1 MKQSMKKAALVLML
15 ALAVLLVPQWS
26 NTALAVTT
34 PSDITTGSDLPP
46 APPLPTPPAKGEV
59 VISGAK
65 TVRGGEKLT
74 FSVTIDG
81 KTVPNSD
88 LEWTLYPADASLA
101 TIKSGVITTK
111 RVTYT
116 HYVQVS
122 AALKSDPSR
131 YANFR
136 LCIAPGVKKITVSAP
151 TTYVDLSGSKTLQLK
166 ATCDPEDA
174 IADVTWSSSSSKIA
188 TVDASGL
195 VTARKTGKVTI
206 TATAKDGSK
215 VKGSITLRV
224 VSGVTGL
231 TIEGAGSVAAGKS
244 ITLKAVMMPADATEK
259 GVVWSVDCDKSIAS
273 ISQSG
278 KLTTKKVSGITT
290 ITVTAVSKQNSAIRA
305 THTVTIRPVTT
316 GLAISAPRLTIDLAS
331 PTLQLTAKCI
341 PEDASQQVAW
351 STSNKRIATV
361 DANGL
366 VTAKKVGKVTI
377 TAKATDG
384 SGRSAK
390 ITLTVGS
397 AVGTLE
403 IRGASAVAQGKTI
416 TLNAVITPATAT
428 NQKVIWSVD
437 CGKDIATI
445 DRHGRLKA
453 GKGFTAPVTIMV
465 TAVSAE
471 NSAITATRTVQ
482 ILPPVTT
489 VAISAP
495 RNYIDVDGEDKTLQL
510 TARVLPEDAAQSVT
524 WSTSNKRIA
533 TVDANGVVTALKAG
547 TVTITATATDGT
559 GVRAKFT
566 VKVQKTV
573 KSLTISGA
581 EKLGGG
587 QSTTIKATILP
598 KDAANQKVIYSLN
611 CPASVATISTSG
623 VLTTKNVTEITT
635 VTVNA
640 VSAENSTISATWTL
654 VIYPKT
660 TKLTLTAAS
669 SWINVGASAQLH
681 VSATPETAQMPVRW
695 RSSNTR
701 VATVDANGV
710 VRGLK
715 AGTATITVRT
725 TDGSNKRASVRVTVG
740 IPATGVVIT
749 GNRIVRA
756 GATLRLM
763 ATVQPANATVKRV
776 TWAVNCPASVAT
788 ISGDGKLRVSANAE
802 TQIVLVTATVNDG
815 QRVSAAYPVYI
826 QGKAPVPPT
835 PTTPDA
841 PEK

>member
-111 RVTYT
+111 RVAYT

-122 AALKSDPSR
+122 AVLKSDPSR

-174 IADVTWSSSSSKIA
+174 ITDVTWSSSSSKIA

-224 VSGVTGL
+224 VNGVTGL
-231 TIEGAGSVAAGKS
+231 TIEGASSVAAGKS

-259 GVVWSVDCDKSIAS
+259 GVIWSVDCDKSIAS

-278 KLTTKKVSGITT
+278 KLTTKKISAITT

-341 PEDASQQVAW
+341 PEDASQQV
-351 STSNKRIATV
+351 
-361 DANGL
+361 
-366 VTAKKVGKVTI
+366 
-377 TAKATDG
+377 
-384 SGRSAK
+384 
-390 ITLTVGS
+390 
-397 AVGTLE
+397 
-403 IRGASAVAQGKTI
+403 
-416 TLNAVITPATAT
+416 
-428 NQKVIWSVD
+428 
-437 CGKDIATI
+437 
-445 DRHGRLKA
+445 
-453 GKGFTAPVTIMV
+453 
-465 TAVSAE
+465 
-471 NSAITATRTVQ
+471 
-482 ILPPVTT
+482 
-489 VAISAP
+489 
-495 RNYIDVDGEDKTLQL
+495 
-510 TARVLPEDAAQSVT
+510 T

-581 EKLGGG
+581 AKLGGG

-669 SWINVGASAQLH
+669 SWVNVGASVQLH
-681 VSATPETAQMPVRW
+681 VSATPETAQMPIRW

-802 TQIVLVTATVNDG
+802 TKIILVTATVNDG

>member
-111 RVTYT
+111 RVAYT

-174 IADVTWSSSSSKIA
+174 IADVTWSSSSKIA

-215 VKGSITLRV
+215 VKGRITLRV

-231 TIEGAGSVAAGKS
+231 TIEGASSVAAGKS

-273 ISQSG
+273 INQSG
-278 KLTTKKVSGITT
+278 KLTTKKISAITT

-361 DANGL
+361 DANG
-366 VTAKKVGKVTI
+366 
-377 TAKATDG
+377 
-384 SGRSAK
+384 
-390 ITLTVGS
+390 
-397 AVGTLE
+397 
-403 IRGASAVAQGKTI
+403 
-416 TLNAVITPATAT
+416 
-428 NQKVIWSVD
+428 
-437 CGKDIATI
+437 
-445 DRHGRLKA
+445 
-453 GKGFTAPVTIMV
+453 
-465 TAVSAE
+465 
-471 NSAITATRTVQ
+471 
-482 ILPPVTT
+482 
-489 VAISAP
+489 
-495 RNYIDVDGEDKTLQL
+495 
-510 TARVLPEDAAQSVT
+510 
-524 WSTSNKRIA
+524 
-533 TVDANGVVTALKAG
+533 VVTALKAG

-581 EKLGGG
+581 AKLGGG

>member
-111 RVTYT
+111 RVAYT

-188 TVDASGL
+188 TVDANGL

-215 VKGSITLRV
+215 VKGRITLRV

-259 GVVWSVDCDKSIAS
+259 GVVWSVDCDKSIAA

-278 KLTTKKVSGITT
+278 KLTTEKISAITT

-361 DANGL
+361 DANG
-366 VTAKKVGKVTI
+366 
-377 TAKATDG
+377 
-384 SGRSAK
+384 
-390 ITLTVGS
+390 
-397 AVGTLE
+397 
-403 IRGASAVAQGKTI
+403 
-416 TLNAVITPATAT
+416 
-428 NQKVIWSVD
+428 
-437 CGKDIATI
+437 
-445 DRHGRLKA
+445 
-453 GKGFTAPVTIMV
+453 
-465 TAVSAE
+465 
-471 NSAITATRTVQ
+471 
-482 ILPPVTT
+482 
-489 VAISAP
+489 
-495 RNYIDVDGEDKTLQL
+495 
-510 TARVLPEDAAQSVT
+510 
-524 WSTSNKRIA
+524 
-533 TVDANGVVTALKAG
+533 VVTALKAG

-581 EKLGGG
+581 AKLGGG

-669 SWINVGASAQLH
+669 SWINVGASVQLH
-681 VSATPETAQMPVRW
+681 VSATPETAQMPIRW

-715 AGTATITVRT
+715 AGTATITART

-802 TQIVLVTATVNDG
+802 TQIILVTATVNDG

-835 PTTPDA
+835 PTTPEA

>member
-1 MKQSMKKAALVLML
+1 MRML
-15 ALAVLLVPQWS
+15 FH
-26 NTALAVTT
+26 
-34 PSDITTGSDLPP
+34 D
-46 APPLPTPPAKGEV
+46 
-59 VISGAK
+59 
-65 TVRGGEKLT
+65 
-74 FSVTIDG
+74 
-81 KTVPNSD
+81 
-88 LEWTLYPADASLA
+88 YP
-101 TIKSGVITTK
+101 
-111 RVTYT
+111 
-116 HYVQVS
+116 
-122 AALKSDPSR
+122 
-131 YANFR
+131 
-136 LCIAPGVKKITVSAP
+136 
-151 TTYVDLSGSKTLQLK
+151 
-166 ATCDPEDA
+166 
-174 IADVTWSSSSSKIA
+174 
-188 TVDASGL
+188 
-195 VTARKTGKVTI
+195 
-206 TATAKDGSK
+206 
-215 VKGSITLRV
+215 
-224 VSGVTGL
+224 
-231 TIEGAGSVAAGKS
+231 
-244 ITLKAVMMPADATEK
+244 
-259 GVVWSVDCDKSIAS
+259 
-273 ISQSG
+273 G
-278 KLTTKKVSGITT
+278 KLT
-290 ITVTAVSKQNSAIRA
+290 AVVI
-305 THTVTIRPVTT
+305 
-316 GLAISAPRLTIDLAS
+316 
-331 PTLQLTAKCI
+331 C
-341 PEDASQQVAW
+341 
-351 STSNKRIATV
+351 
-361 DANGL
+361 
-366 VTAKKVGKVTI
+366 
-377 TAKATDG
+377 
-384 SGRSAK
+384 
-390 ITLTVGS
+390 
-397 AVGTLE
+397 
-403 IRGASAVAQGKTI
+403 I

-453 GKGFTAPVTIMV
+453 GKGLTAPVTIKV

-669 SWINVGASAQLH
+669 SWVNVGASVQLH
-681 VSATPETAQMPVRW
+681 VSATPETAQMPIRW

-715 AGTATITVRT
+715 AGTATITART

-826 QGKAPVPPT
+826 QGKAPVPR
-835 PTTPDA
+835 
-841 PEK
+841 

>member
-81 KTVPNSD
+81 KNVPNSD

-111 RVTYT
+111 RVAYT

-215 VKGSITLRV
+215 VKGRITLRV

-278 KLTTKKVSGITT
+278 KLTTKSISGITT

-341 PEDASQQVAW
+341 PEDASQQVA
-351 STSNKRIATV
+351 
-361 DANGL
+361 
-366 VTAKKVGKVTI
+366 
-377 TAKATDG
+377 
-384 SGRSAK
+384 
-390 ITLTVGS
+390 
-397 AVGTLE
+397 
-403 IRGASAVAQGKTI
+403 
-416 TLNAVITPATAT
+416 
-428 NQKVIWSVD
+428 
-437 CGKDIATI
+437 
-445 DRHGRLKA
+445 
-453 GKGFTAPVTIMV
+453 
-465 TAVSAE
+465 
-471 NSAITATRTVQ
+471 
-482 ILPPVTT
+482 
-489 VAISAP
+489 
-495 RNYIDVDGEDKTLQL
+495 
-510 TARVLPEDAAQSVT
+510 

-681 VSATPETAQMPVRW
+681 VSATPETAQMPIRW

-725 TDGSNKRASVRVTVG
+725 TDGSNKRASLRVTVG

>member
-174 IADVTWSSSSSKIA
+174 ITDVTWSSSSSKIA

-244 ITLKAVMMPADATEK
+244 ITLKAVMTPADATEK

-278 KLTTKKVSGITT
+278 KLTTKKISAITT

-316 GLAISAPRLTIDLAS
+316 GL
-331 PTLQLTAKCI
+331 
-341 PEDASQQVAW
+341 
-351 STSNKRIATV
+351 
-361 DANGL
+361 
-366 VTAKKVGKVTI
+366 
-377 TAKATDG
+377 
-384 SGRSAK
+384 
-390 ITLTVGS
+390 
-397 AVGTLE
+397 
-403 IRGASAVAQGKTI
+403 
-416 TLNAVITPATAT
+416 
-428 NQKVIWSVD
+428 
-437 CGKDIATI
+437 
-445 DRHGRLKA
+445 
-453 GKGFTAPVTIMV
+453 
-465 TAVSAE
+465 
-471 NSAITATRTVQ
+471 
-482 ILPPVTT
+482 
-489 VAISAP
+489 AISAP

-573 KSLTISGA
+573 KSLAISGA

-611 CPASVATISTSG
+611 CPASVATISTSR

-669 SWINVGASAQLH
+669 SWINVGASVQLH
-681 VSATPETAQMPVRW
+681 VSATPETAQMPIRW

-715 AGTATITVRT
+715 AGTATITART

-763 ATVQPANATVKRV
+763 ATVQPSNATVKRV

-802 TQIVLVTATVNDG
+802 TQIILVTATVNDG

>member
-81 KTVPNSD
+81 KNVPNSD

-111 RVTYT
+111 RVAYT

-215 VKGSITLRV
+215 VKGRITLRV

-278 KLTTKKVSGITT
+278 KLTTKKISAITT

-341 PEDASQQVAW
+341 PEDASQQ
-351 STSNKRIATV
+351 
-361 DANGL
+361 
-366 VTAKKVGKVTI
+366 
-377 TAKATDG
+377 
-384 SGRSAK
+384 
-390 ITLTVGS
+390 
-397 AVGTLE
+397 
-403 IRGASAVAQGKTI
+403 
-416 TLNAVITPATAT
+416 
-428 NQKVIWSVD
+428 
-437 CGKDIATI
+437 
-445 DRHGRLKA
+445 
-453 GKGFTAPVTIMV
+453 
-465 TAVSAE
+465 
-471 NSAITATRTVQ
+471 
-482 ILPPVTT
+482 
-489 VAISAP
+489 
-495 RNYIDVDGEDKTLQL
+495 
-510 TARVLPEDAAQSVT
+510 VT

-623 VLTTKNVTEITT
+623 VLTTKNVAEITT

-669 SWINVGASAQLH
+669 SWVNVGASVQLH
-681 VSATPETAQMPVRW
+681 VSATPETAQMPIRW

-725 TDGSNKRASVRVTVG
+725 TDGSNKRASLRVTVG

>member
-46 APPLPTPPAKGEV
+46 APPLPTPPAEGEV

-122 AALKSDPSR
+122 AALKSDTSR

-136 LCIAPGVKKITVSAP
+136 LCIAPSVKKITVSAP

-188 TVDASGL
+188 TVDANGL
-195 VTARKTGKVTI
+195 VTAHKTGKVTI

-215 VKGSITLRV
+215 VKDSITLRV

-259 GVVWSVDCDKSIAS
+259 GVVWSVDCDKSIAA

-361 DANGL
+361 DANG
-366 VTAKKVGKVTI
+366 
-377 TAKATDG
+377 
-384 SGRSAK
+384 
-390 ITLTVGS
+390 
-397 AVGTLE
+397 
-403 IRGASAVAQGKTI
+403 
-416 TLNAVITPATAT
+416 
-428 NQKVIWSVD
+428 
-437 CGKDIATI
+437 
-445 DRHGRLKA
+445 
-453 GKGFTAPVTIMV
+453 
-465 TAVSAE
+465 
-471 NSAITATRTVQ
+471 
-482 ILPPVTT
+482 
-489 VAISAP
+489 
-495 RNYIDVDGEDKTLQL
+495 
-510 TARVLPEDAAQSVT
+510 
-524 WSTSNKRIA
+524 
-533 TVDANGVVTALKAG
+533 VVTALKAG

-573 KSLTISGA
+573 KSLTISGVA
-581 EKLGGG
+581 KLGGG

-725 TDGSNKRASVRVTVG
+725 TDGSNKSASVRVTVG

-802 TQIVLVTATVNDG
+802 TQIILVTATVNDG

>member
-111 RVTYT
+111 RVAYT

-174 IADVTWSSSSSKIA
+174 IADVTWSTSSSKIA

-215 VKGSITLRV
+215 VRGRITLRV

-231 TIEGAGSVAAGKS
+231 TIEGASSVAAGKS

-278 KLTTKKVSGITT
+278 KLTTKKVSGITN

-341 PEDASQQVAW
+341 PEDASQQ
-351 STSNKRIATV
+351 
-361 DANGL
+361 
-366 VTAKKVGKVTI
+366 
-377 TAKATDG
+377 
-384 SGRSAK
+384 
-390 ITLTVGS
+390 
-397 AVGTLE
+397 
-403 IRGASAVAQGKTI
+403 
-416 TLNAVITPATAT
+416 
-428 NQKVIWSVD
+428 
-437 CGKDIATI
+437 
-445 DRHGRLKA
+445 
-453 GKGFTAPVTIMV
+453 
-465 TAVSAE
+465 
-471 NSAITATRTVQ
+471 
-482 ILPPVTT
+482 
-489 VAISAP
+489 
-495 RNYIDVDGEDKTLQL
+495 
-510 TARVLPEDAAQSVT
+510 VT

-669 SWINVGASAQLH
+669 SWINVGASVQLH

-802 TQIVLVTATVNDG
+802 TQIILVTATVNDG

>member
-46 APPLPTPPAKGEV
+46 APPLPTPPAEGEV

-111 RVTYT
+111 RVAYT

-174 IADVTWSSSSSKIA
+174 IADVTWSTSSSKIA

-215 VKGSITLRV
+215 VKGRITLRV

-244 ITLKAVMMPADATEK
+244 ITLKAVMTPADATEK

-278 KLTTKKVSGITT
+278 KLTTKKVSAITT

-361 DANGL
+361 DANG
-366 VTAKKVGKVTI
+366 
-377 TAKATDG
+377 
-384 SGRSAK
+384 
-390 ITLTVGS
+390 
-397 AVGTLE
+397 
-403 IRGASAVAQGKTI
+403 
-416 TLNAVITPATAT
+416 
-428 NQKVIWSVD
+428 
-437 CGKDIATI
+437 
-445 DRHGRLKA
+445 
-453 GKGFTAPVTIMV
+453 
-465 TAVSAE
+465 
-471 NSAITATRTVQ
+471 
-482 ILPPVTT
+482 
-489 VAISAP
+489 
-495 RNYIDVDGEDKTLQL
+495 
-510 TARVLPEDAAQSVT
+510 
-524 WSTSNKRIA
+524 
-533 TVDANGVVTALKAG
+533 VVTALKAG

-581 EKLGGG
+581 AKLGGG

-669 SWINVGASAQLH
+669 SWINVGASVQLH
-681 VSATPETAQMPVRW
+681 VSATPETAQMPIRW

-725 TDGSNKRASVRVTVG
+725 TDGSNKRASLRVTVG

-776 TWAVNCPASVAT
+776 TWAVNCPANVAT

-802 TQIVLVTATVNDG
+802 TQIILVTATVNDG
-815 QRVSAAYPVYI
+815 QRVSTAYPVYI
-826 QGKAPVPPT
+826 QGKAPVLPT

>member
-111 RVTYT
+111 RVAYT

-215 VKGSITLRV
+215 VKGRITLRV

-231 TIEGAGSVAAGKS
+231 TIEGASSVAAGKS

-259 GVVWSVDCDKSIAS
+259 GVVWSVDCDKSIAA

-278 KLTTKKVSGITT
+278 KLTTKKISAITT

-341 PEDASQQVAW
+341 PEDASQQ
-351 STSNKRIATV
+351 
-361 DANGL
+361 
-366 VTAKKVGKVTI
+366 
-377 TAKATDG
+377 
-384 SGRSAK
+384 
-390 ITLTVGS
+390 
-397 AVGTLE
+397 
-403 IRGASAVAQGKTI
+403 
-416 TLNAVITPATAT
+416 
-428 NQKVIWSVD
+428 
-437 CGKDIATI
+437 
-445 DRHGRLKA
+445 
-453 GKGFTAPVTIMV
+453 
-465 TAVSAE
+465 
-471 NSAITATRTVQ
+471 
-482 ILPPVTT
+482 
-489 VAISAP
+489 
-495 RNYIDVDGEDKTLQL
+495 
-510 TARVLPEDAAQSVT
+510 VT

-669 SWINVGASAQLH
+669 SWINVGASVQLH
-681 VSATPETAQMPVRW
+681 VSATPETAQMPIRW

-715 AGTATITVRT
+715 AGSAMITART
-725 TDGSNKRASVRVTVG
+725 TDGSNKRASLRVTVG

-802 TQIVLVTATVNDG
+802 TQIILVTATVNDG

>member
-111 RVTYT
+111 RVAYT

-215 VKGSITLRV
+215 VRGRITLRV

-278 KLTTKKVSGITT
+278 KLTTKKVSGITN

-341 PEDASQQVAW
+341 PEDASQQ
-351 STSNKRIATV
+351 
-361 DANGL
+361 
-366 VTAKKVGKVTI
+366 
-377 TAKATDG
+377 
-384 SGRSAK
+384 
-390 ITLTVGS
+390 
-397 AVGTLE
+397 
-403 IRGASAVAQGKTI
+403 
-416 TLNAVITPATAT
+416 
-428 NQKVIWSVD
+428 
-437 CGKDIATI
+437 
-445 DRHGRLKA
+445 
-453 GKGFTAPVTIMV
+453 
-465 TAVSAE
+465 
-471 NSAITATRTVQ
+471 
-482 ILPPVTT
+482 
-489 VAISAP
+489 
-495 RNYIDVDGEDKTLQL
+495 
-510 TARVLPEDAAQSVT
+510 VT

-669 SWINVGASAQLH
+669 SWINVGASVQLH
-681 VSATPETAQMPVRW
+681 VSATPETAQMPIRW

-725 TDGSNKRASVRVTVG
+725 TDGSNKRASLRVTVG

-802 TQIVLVTATVNDG
+802 TQIILVTATVNDG

-826 QGKAPVPPT
+826 QGKAPVLPT

>member
-34 PSDITTGSDLPP
+34 PSDITTGSDRPP

-215 VKGSITLRV
+215 VKGRITLRV

-259 GVVWSVDCDKSIAS
+259 GVVWSVDCDKSIAA

-341 PEDASQQVAW
+341 PEDASQQVA
-351 STSNKRIATV
+351 
-361 DANGL
+361 
-366 VTAKKVGKVTI
+366 
-377 TAKATDG
+377 
-384 SGRSAK
+384 
-390 ITLTVGS
+390 
-397 AVGTLE
+397 
-403 IRGASAVAQGKTI
+403 
-416 TLNAVITPATAT
+416 
-428 NQKVIWSVD
+428 
-437 CGKDIATI
+437 
-445 DRHGRLKA
+445 
-453 GKGFTAPVTIMV
+453 
-465 TAVSAE
+465 
-471 NSAITATRTVQ
+471 
-482 ILPPVTT
+482 
-489 VAISAP
+489 
-495 RNYIDVDGEDKTLQL
+495 
-510 TARVLPEDAAQSVT
+510 

-669 SWINVGASAQLH
+669 SWVNVGASVQLH
-681 VSATPETAQMPVRW
+681 VSATPETAQMPIRW

-835 PTTPDA
+835 QTTPNA
-841 PEK
+841 PEKYAE

>member
-111 RVTYT
+111 RVAYT

-174 IADVTWSSSSSKIA
+174 IADVTWSTSSSKIA

-215 VKGSITLRV
+215 VRGRITLRV

-259 GVVWSVDCDKSIAS
+259 GVVWSVDCDKSIAA

-278 KLTTKKVSGITT
+278 KLTTKKISAITT

-341 PEDASQQVAW
+341 PEDASQQVA
-351 STSNKRIATV
+351 
-361 DANGL
+361 
-366 VTAKKVGKVTI
+366 
-377 TAKATDG
+377 
-384 SGRSAK
+384 
-390 ITLTVGS
+390 
-397 AVGTLE
+397 
-403 IRGASAVAQGKTI
+403 
-416 TLNAVITPATAT
+416 
-428 NQKVIWSVD
+428 
-437 CGKDIATI
+437 
-445 DRHGRLKA
+445 
-453 GKGFTAPVTIMV
+453 
-465 TAVSAE
+465 
-471 NSAITATRTVQ
+471 
-482 ILPPVTT
+482 
-489 VAISAP
+489 
-495 RNYIDVDGEDKTLQL
+495 
-510 TARVLPEDAAQSVT
+510 

-669 SWINVGASAQLH
+669 SWINVGASVQLH

-802 TQIVLVTATVNDG
+802 TQIILVTATVNDG

>member
-111 RVTYT
+111 RVAYT

-122 AALKSDPSR
+122 AVLKSDPSR

-215 VKGSITLRV
+215 VRGRITLRV

-244 ITLKAVMMPADATEK
+244 ITLKAVMTPADATEK
-259 GVVWSVDCDKSIAS
+259 GVVWSADCDKSIAS

-278 KLTTKKVSGITT
+278 KLTTKKISAITT

-341 PEDASQQVAW
+341 PEDASQQVA
-351 STSNKRIATV
+351 
-361 DANGL
+361 
-366 VTAKKVGKVTI
+366 
-377 TAKATDG
+377 
-384 SGRSAK
+384 
-390 ITLTVGS
+390 
-397 AVGTLE
+397 
-403 IRGASAVAQGKTI
+403 
-416 TLNAVITPATAT
+416 
-428 NQKVIWSVD
+428 
-437 CGKDIATI
+437 
-445 DRHGRLKA
+445 
-453 GKGFTAPVTIMV
+453 
-465 TAVSAE
+465 
-471 NSAITATRTVQ
+471 
-482 ILPPVTT
+482 
-489 VAISAP
+489 
-495 RNYIDVDGEDKTLQL
+495 
-510 TARVLPEDAAQSVT
+510 

-611 CPASVATISTSG
+611 CPASVATILTSG

-669 SWINVGASAQLH
+669 SWVNVGASVQLH
-681 VSATPETAQMPVRW
+681 VSATPETAQMPIRW

-715 AGTATITVRT
+715 AGTATITART
-725 TDGSNKRASVRVTVG
+725 TDGSNKRASLRVTVG

-776 TWAVNCPASVAT
+776 TWAVNCPANVAT

>member
-15 ALAVLLVPQWS
+15 VLAVLLVPQWS

-111 RVTYT
+111 RVAYT

-215 VKGSITLRV
+215 VKGRITLRV

-231 TIEGAGSVAAGKS
+231 TIEGASSVAAGKS

-259 GVVWSVDCDKSIAS
+259 GVIWSVDCDKSIAS

-278 KLTTKKVSGITT
+278 KLTTKKISAITT

-361 DANGL
+361 DANG
-366 VTAKKVGKVTI
+366 
-377 TAKATDG
+377 
-384 SGRSAK
+384 
-390 ITLTVGS
+390 
-397 AVGTLE
+397 
-403 IRGASAVAQGKTI
+403 
-416 TLNAVITPATAT
+416 
-428 NQKVIWSVD
+428 
-437 CGKDIATI
+437 
-445 DRHGRLKA
+445 
-453 GKGFTAPVTIMV
+453 
-465 TAVSAE
+465 
-471 NSAITATRTVQ
+471 
-482 ILPPVTT
+482 
-489 VAISAP
+489 
-495 RNYIDVDGEDKTLQL
+495 
-510 TARVLPEDAAQSVT
+510 
-524 WSTSNKRIA
+524 
-533 TVDANGVVTALKAG
+533 VVTALKAG

-581 EKLGGG
+581 AKLGGG

-669 SWINVGASAQLH
+669 SWVNVGASVQLH
-681 VSATPETAQMPVRW
+681 VSATPETAQMPIRW

-802 TQIVLVTATVNDG
+802 TQIILVTATVNDG

-826 QGKAPVPPT
+826 QGKAPVLPT

>member
-111 RVTYT
+111 RVAYT

-231 TIEGAGSVAAGKS
+231 TIEGASSVAAGKS

-278 KLTTKKVSGITT
+278 KLTTKKISAITT

-341 PEDASQQVAW
+341 PEDASQQV
-351 STSNKRIATV
+351 
-361 DANGL
+361 
-366 VTAKKVGKVTI
+366 
-377 TAKATDG
+377 
-384 SGRSAK
+384 
-390 ITLTVGS
+390 
-397 AVGTLE
+397 
-403 IRGASAVAQGKTI
+403 
-416 TLNAVITPATAT
+416 
-428 NQKVIWSVD
+428 
-437 CGKDIATI
+437 
-445 DRHGRLKA
+445 
-453 GKGFTAPVTIMV
+453 
-465 TAVSAE
+465 
-471 NSAITATRTVQ
+471 
-482 ILPPVTT
+482 
-489 VAISAP
+489 
-495 RNYIDVDGEDKTLQL
+495 
-510 TARVLPEDAAQSVT
+510 T

-533 TVDANGVVTALKAG
+533 TVDTNGVVTALKAG

-669 SWINVGASAQLH
+669 SWINVGASVQLH

-802 TQIVLVTATVNDG
+802 TQIILVTATVNDG

>member
-81 KTVPNSD
+81 KNVPNSD

-111 RVTYT
+111 RVAYT

-174 IADVTWSSSSSKIA
+174 ITDVTWSSSSSKIA

-215 VKGSITLRV
+215 VKGSINLRV

-259 GVVWSVDCDKSIAS
+259 SVVWSVDCDKSIAS

-278 KLTTKKVSGITT
+278 KLTTKKISAITT

-341 PEDASQQVAW
+341 PEDASQQVA
-351 STSNKRIATV
+351 
-361 DANGL
+361 
-366 VTAKKVGKVTI
+366 
-377 TAKATDG
+377 
-384 SGRSAK
+384 
-390 ITLTVGS
+390 
-397 AVGTLE
+397 
-403 IRGASAVAQGKTI
+403 
-416 TLNAVITPATAT
+416 
-428 NQKVIWSVD
+428 
-437 CGKDIATI
+437 
-445 DRHGRLKA
+445 
-453 GKGFTAPVTIMV
+453 
-465 TAVSAE
+465 
-471 NSAITATRTVQ
+471 
-482 ILPPVTT
+482 
-489 VAISAP
+489 
-495 RNYIDVDGEDKTLQL
+495 
-510 TARVLPEDAAQSVT
+510 

-669 SWINVGASAQLH
+669 SWVNVGASVQLH
-681 VSATPETAQMPVRW
+681 VSATPETAQMPIRW

>member
-81 KTVPNSD
+81 KNVPNSD

-111 RVTYT
+111 RVAYT

-174 IADVTWSSSSSKIA
+174 ITDVTWSSSSSKIA

-215 VKGSITLRV
+215 VKGRITLRV

-361 DANGL
+361 DANG
-366 VTAKKVGKVTI
+366 
-377 TAKATDG
+377 
-384 SGRSAK
+384 
-390 ITLTVGS
+390 
-397 AVGTLE
+397 
-403 IRGASAVAQGKTI
+403 
-416 TLNAVITPATAT
+416 
-428 NQKVIWSVD
+428 
-437 CGKDIATI
+437 
-445 DRHGRLKA
+445 
-453 GKGFTAPVTIMV
+453 
-465 TAVSAE
+465 
-471 NSAITATRTVQ
+471 
-482 ILPPVTT
+482 
-489 VAISAP
+489 
-495 RNYIDVDGEDKTLQL
+495 
-510 TARVLPEDAAQSVT
+510 
-524 WSTSNKRIA
+524 
-533 TVDANGVVTALKAG
+533 VVTALKAG

-660 TKLTLTAAS
+660 TKLTLTAAC
-669 SWINVGASAQLH
+669 SWINVGASVQLH

-701 VATVDANGV
+701 IATVDANGV

-802 TQIVLVTATVNDG
+802 TQIILVTATVNDG

-835 PTTPDA
+835 PTTPEA

>member
-1 MKQSMKKAALVLML
+1 MHRA
-15 ALAVLLVPQWS
+15 
-26 NTALAVTT
+26 
-34 PSDITTGSDLPP
+34 GR
-46 APPLPTPPAKGEV
+46 E
-59 VISGAK
+59 
-65 TVRGGEKLT
+65 
-74 FSVTIDG
+74 
-81 KTVPNSD
+81 
-88 LEWTLYPADASLA
+88 
-101 TIKSGVITTK
+101 
-111 RVTYT
+111 
-116 HYVQVS
+116 
-122 AALKSDPSR
+122 
-131 YANFR
+131 
-136 LCIAPGVKKITVSAP
+136 KITVSAP

-215 VKGSITLRV
+215 VRGRITLRV

-231 TIEGAGSVAAGKS
+231 TIEGASSVAAGKS

-278 KLTTKKVSGITT
+278 KLTTKKVSGITN

-341 PEDASQQVAW
+341 PEGASQQVA
-351 STSNKRIATV
+351 
-361 DANGL
+361 
-366 VTAKKVGKVTI
+366 
-377 TAKATDG
+377 
-384 SGRSAK
+384 
-390 ITLTVGS
+390 
-397 AVGTLE
+397 
-403 IRGASAVAQGKTI
+403 
-416 TLNAVITPATAT
+416 
-428 NQKVIWSVD
+428 
-437 CGKDIATI
+437 
-445 DRHGRLKA
+445 
-453 GKGFTAPVTIMV
+453 
-465 TAVSAE
+465 
-471 NSAITATRTVQ
+471 
-482 ILPPVTT
+482 
-489 VAISAP
+489 
-495 RNYIDVDGEDKTLQL
+495 
-510 TARVLPEDAAQSVT
+510 

-598 KDAANQKVIYSLN
+598 KDAANQKVIYSLI

-669 SWINVGASAQLH
+669 SWINVGASVQLH
-681 VSATPETAQMPVRW
+681 VSATPETAQMPIRW

-815 QRVSAAYPVYI
+815 QRVSTAYPVYI

>member
-1 MKQSMKKAALVLML
+1 MR
-15 ALAVLLVPQWS
+15 AVLTRVKH
-26 NTALAVTT
+26 A
-34 PSDITTGSDLPP
+34 
-46 APPLPTPPAKGEV
+46 
-59 VISGAK
+59 
-65 TVRGGEKLT
+65 
-74 FSVTIDG
+74 SVTIDG

-111 RVTYT
+111 RVAYT

-151 TTYVDLSGSKTLQLK
+151 TMYVDLSGSKTLQLK

-215 VKGSITLRV
+215 VKGRITLRV

-244 ITLKAVMMPADATEK
+244 ITLKAVMTPADATEK

-278 KLTTKKVSGITT
+278 KLTTKKVSAITT

-361 DANGL
+361 DANG
-366 VTAKKVGKVTI
+366 
-377 TAKATDG
+377 
-384 SGRSAK
+384 
-390 ITLTVGS
+390 
-397 AVGTLE
+397 
-403 IRGASAVAQGKTI
+403 
-416 TLNAVITPATAT
+416 
-428 NQKVIWSVD
+428 
-437 CGKDIATI
+437 
-445 DRHGRLKA
+445 
-453 GKGFTAPVTIMV
+453 
-465 TAVSAE
+465 
-471 NSAITATRTVQ
+471 
-482 ILPPVTT
+482 
-489 VAISAP
+489 
-495 RNYIDVDGEDKTLQL
+495 
-510 TARVLPEDAAQSVT
+510 
-524 WSTSNKRIA
+524 
-533 TVDANGVVTALKAG
+533 VVTALKAG

-581 EKLGGG
+581 AKLGGG

-669 SWINVGASAQLH
+669 SWVNVGASVQLH
-681 VSATPETAQMPVRW
+681 VSATPETAQMPIRW

-725 TDGSNKRASVRVTVG
+725 TDGSNKRASLRVTVG

>member
-1 MKQSMKKAALVLML
+1 M
-15 ALAVLLVPQWS
+15 
-26 NTALAVTT
+26 
-34 PSDITTGSDLPP
+34 
-46 APPLPTPPAKGEV
+46 
-59 VISGAK
+59 
-65 TVRGGEKLT
+65 
-74 FSVTIDG
+74 
-81 KTVPNSD
+81 
-88 LEWTLYPADASLA
+88 
-101 TIKSGVITTK
+101 
-111 RVTYT
+111 
-116 HYVQVS
+116 
-122 AALKSDPSR
+122 
-131 YANFR
+131 
-136 LCIAPGVKKITVSAP
+136 
-151 TTYVDLSGSKTLQLK
+151 
-166 ATCDPEDA
+166 
-174 IADVTWSSSSSKIA
+174 
-188 TVDASGL
+188 
-195 VTARKTGKVTI
+195 
-206 TATAKDGSK
+206 
-215 VKGSITLRV
+215 
-224 VSGVTGL
+224 
-231 TIEGAGSVAAGKS
+231 
-244 ITLKAVMMPADATEK
+244 
-259 GVVWSVDCDKSIAS
+259 
-273 ISQSG
+273 
-278 KLTTKKVSGITT
+278 
-290 ITVTAVSKQNSAIRA
+290 
-305 THTVTIRPVTT
+305 TT

-403 IRGASAVAQGKTI
+403 IRGASAVAQGKAI

-453 GKGFTAPVTIMV
+453 GKGFTAPVTITV

-471 NSAITATRTVQ
+471 NSAISATRTVQ

-669 SWINVGASAQLH
+669 SWINVGASVQLH
-681 VSATPETAQMPVRW
+681 VSAAPETAQMPIRW

-715 AGTATITVRT
+715 AGTATITART

-763 ATVQPANATVKRV
+763 ATVQPVNATVKRV

-802 TQIVLVTATVNDG
+802 TQIILVTATVNDG

-826 QGKAPVPPT
+826 QGKAPVLPT
-835 PTTPDA
+835 PTTPEA

>member
-111 RVTYT
+111 RVAYT

-122 AALKSDPSR
+122 AVLKSDPSR

-215 VKGSITLRV
+215 VKGRITLRV

-259 GVVWSVDCDKSIAS
+259 SVVWSVDCDKSIAA

-278 KLTTKKVSGITT
+278 KLTTKKISAITT

-341 PEDASQQVAW
+341 PEDASQQ
-351 STSNKRIATV
+351 
-361 DANGL
+361 
-366 VTAKKVGKVTI
+366 
-377 TAKATDG
+377 
-384 SGRSAK
+384 
-390 ITLTVGS
+390 
-397 AVGTLE
+397 
-403 IRGASAVAQGKTI
+403 
-416 TLNAVITPATAT
+416 
-428 NQKVIWSVD
+428 
-437 CGKDIATI
+437 
-445 DRHGRLKA
+445 
-453 GKGFTAPVTIMV
+453 
-465 TAVSAE
+465 
-471 NSAITATRTVQ
+471 
-482 ILPPVTT
+482 
-489 VAISAP
+489 
-495 RNYIDVDGEDKTLQL
+495 
-510 TARVLPEDAAQSVT
+510 VT

-669 SWINVGASAQLH
+669 SWVSVGASVQLH
-681 VSATPETAQMPVRW
+681 VSATPETAQMPIRW

-725 TDGSNKRASVRVTVG
+725 TDGSNKRASLRVTVG

-802 TQIVLVTATVNDG
+802 TQIILVTATVNDG

>member
-111 RVTYT
+111 RVAYT

-136 LCIAPGVKKITVSAP
+136 LCIAPSVKKITVSAP

-215 VKGSITLRV
+215 VKGRITLRV

-244 ITLKAVMMPADATEK
+244 ITLKAVMTPADATEK

-278 KLTTKKVSGITT
+278 KLTTKKVSEITT

-361 DANGL
+361 DANG
-366 VTAKKVGKVTI
+366 
-377 TAKATDG
+377 
-384 SGRSAK
+384 
-390 ITLTVGS
+390 
-397 AVGTLE
+397 
-403 IRGASAVAQGKTI
+403 
-416 TLNAVITPATAT
+416 
-428 NQKVIWSVD
+428 
-437 CGKDIATI
+437 
-445 DRHGRLKA
+445 
-453 GKGFTAPVTIMV
+453 
-465 TAVSAE
+465 
-471 NSAITATRTVQ
+471 
-482 ILPPVTT
+482 
-489 VAISAP
+489 
-495 RNYIDVDGEDKTLQL
+495 
-510 TARVLPEDAAQSVT
+510 
-524 WSTSNKRIA
+524 
-533 TVDANGVVTALKAG
+533 VVTALKAG

-581 EKLGGG
+581 AKLGGG

-669 SWINVGASAQLH
+669 SWINVGASVQLH
-681 VSATPETAQMPVRW
+681 VSATPETAQMPIRW

-725 TDGSNKRASVRVTVG
+725 TDGSNKRASLRVTVG

-802 TQIVLVTATVNDG
+802 TQIILVTATVNDG

>member
-46 APPLPTPPAKGEV
+46 APPLPTPPAEGEV

-111 RVTYT
+111 RVAYT

-244 ITLKAVMMPADATEK
+244 ITLRAVMMPADATEK

-278 KLTTKKVSGITT
+278 KLTTKKISAITT

-428 NQKVIWSVD
+428 NQKVICRW
-437 CGKDIATI
+437 IA
-445 DRHGRLKA
+445 
-453 GKGFTAPVTIMV
+453 
-465 TAVSAE
+465 E
-471 NSAITATRTVQ
+471 
-482 ILPPVTT
+482 
-489 VAISAP
+489 
-495 RNYIDVDGEDKTLQL
+495 KTLRPL
-510 TARVLPEDAAQSVT
+510 T
-524 WSTSNKRIA
+524 
-533 TVDANGVVTALKAG
+533 GM
-547 TVTITATATDGT
+547 
-559 GVRAKFT
+559 
-566 VKVQKTV
+566 
-573 KSLTISGA
+573 GA
-581 EKLGGG
+581 
-587 QSTTIKATILP
+587 
-598 KDAANQKVIYSLN
+598 
-611 CPASVATISTSG
+611 
-623 VLTTKNVTEITT
+623 
-635 VTVNA
+635 
-640 VSAENSTISATWTL
+640 
-654 VIYPKT
+654 
-660 TKLTLTAAS
+660 
-669 SWINVGASAQLH
+669 
-681 VSATPETAQMPVRW
+681 
-695 RSSNTR
+695 
-701 VATVDANGV
+701 
-710 VRGLK
+710 
-715 AGTATITVRT
+715 
-725 TDGSNKRASVRVTVG
+725 
-740 IPATGVVIT
+740 
-749 GNRIVRA
+749 
-756 GATLRLM
+756 
-763 ATVQPANATVKRV
+763 
-776 TWAVNCPASVAT
+776 
-788 ISGDGKLRVSANAE
+788 
-802 TQIVLVTATVNDG
+802 
-815 QRVSAAYPVYI
+815 
-826 QGKAPVPPT
+826 
-835 PTTPDA
+835 
-841 PEK
+841 